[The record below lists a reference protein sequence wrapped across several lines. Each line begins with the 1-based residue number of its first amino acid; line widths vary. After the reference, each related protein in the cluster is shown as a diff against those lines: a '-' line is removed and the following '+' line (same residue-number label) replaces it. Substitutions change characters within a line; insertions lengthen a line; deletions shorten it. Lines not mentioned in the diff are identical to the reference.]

1 MKPLIKGLIV
11 DDELS
16 GRENL
21 KYLIENYCTEIEIIG
36 TASSACEAK
45 KFLSYIT
52 PDVIFLDVNMP
63 VLDGFDF
70 LESVDSGKFMVVF
83 VTAHDDY
90 AIKAIKANAI
100 DYLLKPID
108 IKELQQTVKRLAD
121 NFNNTGTDVKATQ
134 PEKVILPVTHGFKVI
149 NDNDII
155 RMEAEDCYTHIFTV
169 SVKKITVSK
178 TLKEF
183 EQK

>member
-21 KYLIENYCTEIEIIG
+21 KYLIEYYCIEIEIIG

-149 NDNDII
+149 NDNEII
-155 RMEAEDCYTHIFTV
+155 RYAAPE
-169 SVKKITVSK
+169 
-178 TLKEF
+178 
-183 EQK
+183 